1 MENSG
6 QVVIIIGTGG
16 IASECIAIINNINDY
31 NIENKINIIGCISKE
46 RKYNTDSILRVPI
59 IGCDDNLH
67 DILSE
72 FKKIGLIIANATP
85 LIRRNIIENLLKLE
99 ISNIYFPN
107 LIHPKAHVYDN
118 RTFTMGE
125 GNIIYAGVTIST
137 NVKIGSFNIIN
148 NNITIGHDVD
158 ISNYCTI
165 NPLASISGNIKIED
179 NVLIGASSSIKQGVK
194 IGKDSIIGLGAF
206 IVKDV
211 PEKAVMVCKP
221 AVDVNLE
228 VR

>member
-1 MENSG
+1 MENDG
-6 QVVIIIGTGG
+6 QDVIIIGTGG

-31 NIENKINIIGCISKE
+31 NNEHKINIIGCISKE
-46 RKYNTDSILRVPI
+46 RDCDINDVLGISI
-59 IGCDDNLH
+59 IGCDEELH
-67 DILSE
+67 KILS
-72 FKKIGLIIANATP
+72 KHSKIGLIIANASP
-85 LIRRNIIENLLKLE
+85 LIRKTIIKNLLQLDFK
-99 ISNIYFPN
+99 NVYFPN
-107 LIHPKAHVYDN
+107 LIHPKAHIYD
-118 RTFTMGE
+118 RKTFIMGE

-137 NVKIGSFNIIN
+137 NVKLGSFNIIN
-148 NNITIGHDVD
+148 NNSTIGHDVH

-165 NPLASISGNIKIED
+165 NPLSSVSGNIKIED
-179 NVLIGASSSIKQGVK
+179 NVLIGASSSIKQGLK

-221 AVDVNLE
+221 AVDMNLE